1 MWGFC
6 GNTAFPEQSKWRAKF
21 ILKWRRKWQILKKI
35 PKVKFIPQRD
45 ECEIVFHWILKWV
58 LGPNKSFQA
67 SSWNYSLPGLGQ
79 IPSCPS
85 WQALPVHAA
94 TKSIHDKCSS
104 SKEEDKWDWTV
115 LHWPDLQP
123 STSSLQFHFLAL
135 LFLYC
140 LMLSFQ
146 EWAALTVTGKT
157 TGYHHQCRNAGM
169 QGIAGLHSSLFV
181 EMPDLNSI
189 SIPAI

>member
-1 MWGFC
+1 MLW
-6 GNTAFPEQSKWRAKF
+6 
-21 ILKWRRKWQILKKI
+21 
-35 PKVKFIPQRD
+35 
-45 ECEIVFHWILKWV
+45 
-58 LGPNKSFQA
+58 PNKSFQA
-67 SSWNYSLPGLGQ
+67 SSWNYSSPGLGQ
-79 IPSCPS
+79 IPRSV
-85 WQALPVHAA
+85 ALPVHAA
-94 TKSIHDKCSS
+94 TNSIHNKHSS

-123 STSSLQFHFLAL
+123 SPGFLQFHFLAL

-157 TGYHHQCRNAGM
+157 PGYHHQCRNEGL

-189 SIPAI
+189 SDLPSKPELSGPGSTGARKKSWGSYLW